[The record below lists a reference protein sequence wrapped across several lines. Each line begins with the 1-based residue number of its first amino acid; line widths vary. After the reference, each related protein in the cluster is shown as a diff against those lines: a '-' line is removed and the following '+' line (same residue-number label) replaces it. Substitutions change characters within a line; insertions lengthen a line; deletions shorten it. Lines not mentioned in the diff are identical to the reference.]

1 MKILLAVDGSECSDR
16 AANFLTRFNYSP
28 QDEII
33 ILHVISE
40 IPYEDDSYA
49 NIKRFMKRVAPRILE
64 STANILKPVRAKVIK
79 REEEG
84 YPDIT
89 IMEVA
94 EDADVDLIVMGTR
107 GIKGIKSLFIGS
119 ITRSVAINSVKPVL
133 VTGHPQW
140 DVSINMKVLLA
151 TDGSDSAHATAEL
164 LASMPFP
171 PDTEFLITSV
181 SYSAFSDIPEQFTLE
196 ISEKIKE
203 DVARIKAI
211 EYEKAYRILE
221 QSRALLSKRFAHI
234 EGLIRVGDPSIEILN
249 AAERSHADIIAVGCR
264 GSKGIK
270 GMMGSVSR
278 RILGHSQG
286 AVLIGKPR

>member
-1 MKILLAVDGSECSDR
+1 
-16 AANFLTRFNYSP
+16 
-28 QDEII
+28 
-33 ILHVISE
+33 
-40 IPYEDDSYA
+40 
-49 NIKRFMKRVAPRILE
+49 
-64 STANILKPVRAKVIK
+64 
-79 REEEG
+79 
-84 YPDIT
+84 
-89 IMEVA
+89 
-94 EDADVDLIVMGTR
+94 
-107 GIKGIKSLFIGS
+107 
-119 ITRSVAINSVKPVL
+119 
-133 VTGHPQW
+133 
-140 DVSINMKVLLA
+140 MKVLLA

-171 PDTEFLITSV
+171 PGTEFLITSV
-181 SYSAFSDIPEQFTLE
+181 SYSAFSDIPKQFTME
-196 ISEKIKE
+196 ISDKIKE

-211 EYEKAYRILE
+211 EYEKAYQILE